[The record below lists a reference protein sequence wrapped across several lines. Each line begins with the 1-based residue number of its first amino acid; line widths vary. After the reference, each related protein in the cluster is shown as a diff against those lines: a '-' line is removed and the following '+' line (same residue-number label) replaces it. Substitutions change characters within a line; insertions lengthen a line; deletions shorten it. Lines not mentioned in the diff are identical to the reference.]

1 MKIKTTISRENLKA
15 RAYSKAKSRKIKEN
29 GNDEGNS
36 ALISQLIY
44 NILLKG
50 KQVK

>member
-1 MKIKTTISRENLKA
+1 MMRIKTSISRENLKA
-15 RAYSKAKSRKIKEN
+15 RAYSKAKSRKIRGN

-44 NILLKG
+44 NVLLKENR
-50 KQVK
+50 